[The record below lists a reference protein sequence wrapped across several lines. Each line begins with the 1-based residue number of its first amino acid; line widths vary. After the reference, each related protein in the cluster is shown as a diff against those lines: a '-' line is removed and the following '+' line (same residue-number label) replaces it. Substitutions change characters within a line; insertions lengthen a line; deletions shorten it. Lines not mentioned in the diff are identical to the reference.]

1 MDILSLV
8 DRLEELFNESR
19 PIPLTNNVVVDEDAM
34 LDIIDQL
41 RVAIPEE
48 VKRAQKLLA
57 ERDRTLAQ
65 AQEEAKRTL
74 QIARDKSE
82 GLLERDSIVEAAEM
96 RAQEIEQQAKVDAD
110 GARREVDDYVLE
122 SLTNLEM
129 ELERYL
135 NQVRN
140 GIRSLM
146 QQAEAAIQEQQGQEA
161 SNEQP

>member
-1 MDILSLV
+1 M
-8 DRLEELFNESR
+8 
-19 PIPLTNNVVVDEDAM
+19 
-34 LDIIDQL
+34 
-41 RVAIPEE
+41 
-48 VKRAQKLLA
+48 
-57 ERDRTLAQ
+57 
-65 AQEEAKRTL
+65 
-74 QIARDKSE
+74 
-82 GLLERDSIVEAAEM
+82 
-96 RAQEIEQQAKVDAD
+96 
-110 GARREVDDYVLE
+110 DDYVLE

>member
-1 MDILSLV
+1 
-8 DRLEELFNESR
+8 
-19 PIPLTNNVVVDEDAM
+19 M
-34 LDIIDQL
+34 LL
-41 RVAIPEE
+41 G
-48 VKRAQKLLA
+48 
-57 ERDRTLAQ
+57 
-65 AQEEAKRTL
+65 
-74 QIARDKSE
+74 DKSE

-96 RAQEIEQQAKVDAD
+96 RANEIEQQAKVDAD
-110 GARREVDDYVLE
+110 GARREADDYVLE

-146 QQAEAAIQEQQGQEA
+146 QQAEAAMQEQQGQET